1 MVKLGKCAHM
11 CSVRERIWAG
21 ALARFQRKSPGDARG
36 AGIRV
41 GLAGVVSQ
49 ADDAEAGSAE

>member
-1 MVKLGKCAHM
+1 MKLGKRAHM
-11 CSVRERIWAG
+11 CSARERIWAG
-21 ALARFQRKSPGDARG
+21 ALAIFQRKSPGDARS

>member
-1 MVKLGKCAHM
+1 M
-11 CSVRERIWAG
+11 CSARERIWAG
-21 ALARFQRKSPGDARG
+21 ALAIFQRKSPGDARG